1 MNALDIFFVLFLIW
15 GIWNGF
21 KKGLI
26 IELFTFL
33 ALFLG
38 LYAGIHFSDFIG
50 DQISGD
56 VDSSYAT
63 VIAFTVTFLAVGAMV
78 YFGGKAIEKVIKIVQ
93 LSLLNKLLGAVFGL
107 LKSIFILGALIM
119 IFDSYD
125 DRNDFIDDS
134 TKEGSLFYY
143 PAKNILTFCIPAF
156 EESSLYIK
164 QVLREDEVLTDNND

>member
-38 LYAGIHFSDFIG
+38 LYAGIHFSDFVG
-50 DQISGD
+50 EKISGN
-56 VDSSYAT
+56 VDSSYAP
-63 VIAFTVTFLAVGAMV
+63 VIAFTITFLAVGAMV
-78 YFGGKAIEKVIKIVQ
+78 YFGGKAIEKVVKIVQ

-107 LKSIFILGALIM
+107 LKATFLLGALIM

-134 TKEGSLFYY
+134 TKEGSLFYF
-143 PAKNILTFCIPAF
+143 PAKNVLSFCIPAF

-164 QVLREDEVLTDNND
+164 DALRDEELLNGENE